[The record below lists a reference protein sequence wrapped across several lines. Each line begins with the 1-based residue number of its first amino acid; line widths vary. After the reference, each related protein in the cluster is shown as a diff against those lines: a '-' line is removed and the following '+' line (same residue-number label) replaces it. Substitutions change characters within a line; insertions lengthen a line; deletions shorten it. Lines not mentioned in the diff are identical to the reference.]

1 MAKVALLIGVSEYE
15 PGLNPLPAAVKDL
28 DAMRKVLLHPE
39 MGGFAESDIVLLK
52 NPRRQEMEESIE
64 TLFAN
69 RHRDDLI
76 LLFFSGHGIKDD
88 AGRLYLGTSKTRKT
102 PQGDLVGSSAV
113 AANFVHEN
121 MGRSRSK
128 RQVVILDSCFSGAFA
143 DGLSAKDDGSIDI
156 RTQLG
161 GEGRAVLTSSSSTQ
175 YSFEQEGE
183 ELSLYTRFLIHGI
196 ETGAADLDGDDVVS
210 IDELHEYAS
219 RKVREVKPEMRPEI
233 YAMREGFKIRLSKVP
248 QGDPLQKY
256 QKEVAR
262 CGKRGELTIVSR
274 SILDTWRIKLGLS
287 VDAAKALEDEVLEP
301 YRRDFQQKLQQY
313 EQTVVDVLQREGS
326 INEHTRQELRQ
337 LQQVLELRN
346 EDTVPIE
353 ARITVDLKT
362 RKQSLEAYKQSFSET
377 SRQEYPLGGVSRF
390 RLQQMRQQLELSDTD
405 VAAIEAQVTT
415 EVETYR
421 RNLQDYEQAF
431 LTATQQNYP
440 LSESKKTELRQ
451 LQSNL
456 GLSDVEIA
464 PVEAKVTTQVE
475 TYQQKLQQY
484 KETFARSTQNK
495 YVHGEA
501 NRSQLIQTW
510 RTLGLDEA
518 DVKAIEEPILAQV
531 KTHQAH
537 LRQYE
542 QAFVDATEQEYPL
555 GQVQRSDLRQRQR
568 SLSLTDEDVEPIEN
582 QITASIEEHLKKL
595 QQYEQVFSD
604 STQFEFPVSDDT
616 REELRRFQL
625 VLELGNEEVAQIEE
639 KVAAQNDHGQNQS
652 EQADTPQNASHR
664 LEEQDLPKLQ
674 QYEKEISNLLQ
685 RGFSLKD
692 RQAQIRMNQ
701 LRNTLGLSSAQAEAV
716 ELRLNAA
723 SSPIQSQ
730 YSKREVSSLQSP
742 FSKPKAPI
750 LSSQLLGTST
760 ANVQPQHRVEVP
772 FQPELQRLDS
782 PPTQAKQAQRNRI
795 LLLQWILVTAI
806 GEAVCNTMPFQFV
819 IGGMGAFMYFAFG
832 ALGGAA
838 FGLPQG
844 LMLRR
849 YLPKTKWLLASTLG
863 YGLGNALGWSL
874 VYATSWYGG
883 LGAVLGA
890 ISGTVLGITQW
901 LILRQHFSHAR
912 RWILSSSVG
921 WAICFALEQTNL
933 TPNSTVNG
941 FLGGIVAGTITGSM
955 MIWLISNQ
963 LREN

>member
-102 PQGDLVGSSAV
+102 PQGDLVRSSAV

-248 QGDPLQKY
+248 QGDPRQKY

-390 RLQQMRQQLELSDTD
+390 RLQQMQQQLALSEADI
-405 VAAIEAQVTT
+405 APIEAQVTT

-464 PVEAKVTTQVE
+464 PVEAKVTSQVE

-518 DVKAIEEPILAQV
+518 DVKAIEEPILAKV
-531 KTHQAH
+531 KTHQSH

-555 GQVQRSDLRQRQR
+555 GETKRSDLRQRQR

-639 KVAAQNDHGQNQS
+639 KVAAQNDRSQNQS
-652 EQADTPQNASHR
+652 EQADTPQNAAQTAEVKVQEAQNSGA
-664 LEEQDLPKLQ
+664 LQ
-674 QYEKEISNLLQ
+674 EIIEPPLSRDQPVNAQKDQNSRGLQEYEIEVVRCINNGL
-685 RGFSLKD
+685 SLKD
-692 RQAQIRMNQ
+692 YVIRKKLDS
-701 LRNTLGLSSAQAEAV
+701 LRKDLVISRHEAEAIETKLSRDNRASNNHQNSASNHNSTSLASQKYEIEVIQCINDGISLKNYALRKKLDSFRDTLGISHHEAEAI
-716 ELRLNAA
+716 ETKLTRSTQPFA
-723 SSPIQSQ
+723 SPNINQPSNTASP
-730 YSKREVSSLQSP
+730 P
-742 FSKPKAPI
+742 
-750 LSSQLLGTST
+750 
-760 ANVQPQHRVEVP
+760 VQPQYRQEKIR
-772 FQPELQRLDS
+772 QPQNSGKFLTDLAPSSTQDFKRLTKKIIAGLLITCGS
-782 PPTQAKQAQRNRI
+782 LWI
-795 LLLQWILVTAI
+795 LL
-806 GEAVCNTMPFQFV
+806 FV
-819 IGGMGAFMYFAFG
+819 WLWLYS
-832 ALGGAA
+832 L
-838 FGLPQG
+838 
-844 LMLRR
+844 
-849 YLPKTKWLLASTLG
+849 YLNG
-863 YGLGNALGWSL
+863 FNF
-874 VYATSWYGG
+874 YA
-883 LGAVLGA
+883 
-890 ISGTVLGITQW
+890 
-901 LILRQHFSHAR
+901 
-912 RWILSSSVG
+912 
-921 WAICFALEQTNL
+921 WAICSFLASLGLLVAL
-933 TPNSTVNG
+933 
-941 FLGGIVAGTITGSM
+941 AGR
-955 MIWLISNQ
+955 WLWK
-963 LREN
+963 L